1 MTKESAPAFLMEK
14 KGAAS
19 AACYRLGLQV
29 NQQKNMDVD
38 LYDVTDPAMGVNI
51 KYTEGDYCCPYTQ
64 CQSYQ
69 YRQKSLTVSFR
80 CADARTE
87 IPSMS
92 SIETSNNECDYKLY
106 FLNVNACPSS
116 RWCAEIVTM

>member
-29 NQQKNMDVD
+29 NQQKNMDVE

-64 CQSYQ
+64 CQSYLDVEHRDEQ
-69 YRQKSLTVSFR
+69 QRVRLQAVLPERQCLPV
-80 CADARTE
+80 E
-87 IPSMS
+87 
-92 SIETSNNECDYKLY
+92 
-106 FLNVNACPSS
+106 
-116 RWCAEIVTM
+116 